1 MYLTAGIE
9 HDLKNRISDYAATS
23 STIGDIDSINM
34 SSDKTKTRPTVSFAL
49 NHDIDKTQRIG
60 VSLTHRKEAFASG
73 STTSAFLQYSKGF

>member
-1 MYLTAGIE
+1 M
-9 HDLKNRISDYAATS
+9 
-23 STIGDIDSINM
+23 
-34 SSDKTKTRPTVSFAL
+34 SFAL